1 MMTKIAMMRK
11 KMRKPS
17 WMKMFAKSVGEVSSV
32 GREGKV
38 LTEPRRLAWGSSV
51 NVEDWLNVTESRL
64 EWLWMEFVEDKV
76 GVSVE
81 LEDK

>member
-17 WMKMFAKSVGEVSSV
+17 WMKMSAKSVGEVSSV

-38 LTEPRRLAWGSSV
+38 LTEPKRLAWGSSV
-51 NVEDWLNVTESRL
+51 NVEDWLSVTDSRL

-81 LEDK
+81 LEDE